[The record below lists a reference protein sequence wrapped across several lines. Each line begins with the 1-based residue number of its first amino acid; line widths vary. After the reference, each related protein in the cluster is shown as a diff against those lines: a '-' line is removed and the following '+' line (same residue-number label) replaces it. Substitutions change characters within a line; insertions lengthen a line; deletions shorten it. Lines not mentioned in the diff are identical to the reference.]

1 MADIF
6 TDQTLDWPLTASE
19 ALLRDMSEPEYTADE
34 LRKAKE
40 ADHAA
45 WLYQSLNLALPPLS
59 CCVCGEYTGQ
69 TLIGSWDDP
78 ELKNKI
84 AEANKTS
91 YCREHERD

>member
-1 MADIF
+1 MSEWASPE
-6 TDQTLDWPLTASE
+6 TLDWSLTSAE
-19 ALLRDMSEPEYTADE
+19 ALMRDVSEPEYSAEE

-45 WLYQSLNLALPPLS
+45 WLYNSLNLALPPLS

-69 TLIGSWDDP
+69 KLIGSWDDP

-91 YCREHERD
+91 YCREHERK